1 MSFIDSE
8 SIIKRIRRRFWFV
21 DCFLDWQKNVPGIL
35 IGVTGPLLLRRPFT
49 LRGIYLFCHKV
60 ISGKT
65 GYGKSNFL
73 ALFVSALVLLGKGVF
88 LIDPHSDLARDI
100 LGFLRYSGFFKL
112 DSFAKRFIYIDFGIK
127 DAEDKA
133 TYFLPL
139 NILKQPFDKYKV
151 ARNFV
156 EVVFRVWPH
165 LRDSSPQL
173 SNIFLY
179 TIIVLIDNDL
189 PITEIEDVLTKKEYR
204 ETLLLSVT
212 DDKVIN
218 FFHNRF
224 DMWGK
229 EGPKMIESTLNKI
242 ANIIFSPELRHSFEQ
257 NENAL
262 DFRGIIEEGT
272 SVIVN
277 LGGLD
282 EETQQFIGCFL
293 TIGME
298 TAMSFRENITP
309 SKRKPYFFVL
319 DEFQMFVTNS
329 EKSFNRFLSEAR
341 KYKVFLVMA
350 HQYAAQL
357 PLQLQ
362 AALQNT
368 QRITFRLEDDS
379 LNTAEKIT
387 SYKSDRVKR
396 EVEDTDARKRSLPRD
411 FTPLETFHEKA
422 SEIKN
427 LYVGE
432 AFIKLENRLEKVLVN
447 KFPVDVSTDREIHEI
462 EMCYAEL
469 LMISRE
475 ILEAN
480 NKWAL
485 EKGRE
490 AKIQLPPSITHKTQN
505 SQRQDTGSF
514 ESGEMDVALN
524 IVPILNSKSVIENA
538 EGMPTEIFKRKRQDD

>member
-8 SIIKRIRRRFWFV
+8 SIIKRIRRRFWLV
-21 DCFLDWQKNVPGIL
+21 DCLIDWYRRTPGIL

-65 GYGKSNFL
+65 GYGKSNFI
-73 ALFVSALVLLGKGVF
+73 ALFVSALILLGKGVF

-100 LGFLRYSGFFKL
+100 LGFLRFCGFFKV
-112 DSFAKRFIYIDFGIK
+112 SAFAKRLIYIDFGIK
-127 DAEDKA
+127 DASDKA

-139 NILKQPFDKYKV
+139 NILRQPFDKYKV

-156 EVVFRVWPH
+156 EVVFRVWPY

-173 SNIFLY
+173 SNILLY

-229 EGPKMIESTLNKI
+229 EGPKMVESTLNKI

-257 NENAL
+257 SENAL
-262 DFRGIIEEGT
+262 DFRTIIEEGQ

-329 EKSFNRFLSEAR
+329 EKSFNKFLSEAR

-350 HQYAAQL
+350 HQYSAQL

-379 LNTAEKIT
+379 LDTAEKIT
-387 SYKSDRVKR
+387 SYEADRIKR
-396 EVEDTDARKRSLPRD
+396 EVEDAEARKRSLPRD
-411 FTPLETFHEKA
+411 FTPLETFHEQA

-447 KFPVDVSTDREIHEI
+447 KFPVDVSTDTEILEI
-462 EMCYAEL
+462 EMYYAEL
-469 LMISRE
+469 LMISKE
-475 ILEAN
+475 KLEAKRYAVN
-480 NKWAL
+480 
-485 EKGRE
+485 EKSGKAE
-490 AKIQLPPSITHKTQN
+490 MPLPQSITHRSANTQRYD
-505 SQRQDTGSF
+505 SGSF
-514 ESGEMDVALN
+514 ENGELDIIPNDKAV
-524 IVPILNSKSVIENA
+524 NA
-538 EGMPTEIFKRKRQDD
+538 EVLPTEIFKRERQGN